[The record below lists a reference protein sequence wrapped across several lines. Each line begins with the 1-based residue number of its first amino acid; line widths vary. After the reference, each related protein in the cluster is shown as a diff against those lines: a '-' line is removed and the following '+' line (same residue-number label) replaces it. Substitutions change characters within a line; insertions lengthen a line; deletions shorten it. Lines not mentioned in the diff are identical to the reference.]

1 MYIWRVYTNTCV
13 LYILYIQMYLHT
25 CVHPTGTSTYVHLHM
40 VFTYWDKSS
49 ILHHSFQLL
58 SGSHWDGFGWGLS
71 SPIPPVSRNLQS
83 SSLTSFLCFIRF
95 THNMKEKRSC
105 REGENTQWHMCYV
118 QVGYVC
124 MYMYNTYVCM
134 HVRKHISK
142 SCNLV

>member
-1 MYIWRVYTNTCV
+1 MRMYV
-13 LYILYIQMYLHT
+13 
-25 CVHPTGTSTYVHLHM
+25 PLHM

-105 REGENTQWHMCYV
+105 TEEENTWWHLCYI
-118 QVGYVC
+118 QVEYTVRTSITYRCIGKEHIVTSTLC
-124 MYMYNTYVCM
+124 MYVYKCMYISTI
-134 HVRKHISK
+134 HIWKLSPGVENIYWLCTN
-142 SCNLV
+142 SLV